1 MSSSDPSAP
10 TRAARKE
17 SSEQRDSS
25 DAPRR
30 RLWPILALA
39 ALAVLTLGDE
49 VWAWGPATHVK
60 LAGDLMSS
68 GLLPAALASLLGRHA
83 WHFLYGN
90 VAADIVFAKKLSRIK
105 QICHHWTT
113 GFAMLDGSQS
123 DEDRAFASGYL
134 CHLAAD
140 TVAHGKYLPRQM
152 AMSRSTIGFGHLYW
166 EVRADSRIDAACWRL
181 LRETLAQPY
190 PGAMNLME
198 LHLPDTL
205 LSFDANH
212 AVFNRLN
219 LLASMRSWRRS
230 IGLWG
235 RVSRWPLSDAVLRDY
250 HAESL
255 ARMADVLTRGAQS
268 TVLHDDP
275 NGNSALAHAR
285 ARRKLLRRMKRA
297 RLPLEHVVSEAAA
310 CLAPAGDGAFRAYG

>member
-1 MSSSDPSAP
+1 MSSSDEPAPSG
-10 TRAARKE
+10 AAHVASNKR
-17 SSEQRDSS
+17 SEPSEP
-25 DAPRR
+25 PRR

-39 ALAVLTLGDE
+39 ALAVLTLGDD
-49 VWAWGPATHVK
+49 VLAWGPATHVK
-60 LAGDLMSS
+60 LAGDLMAS
-68 GLLPAALASLLGRHA
+68 GVLPAALASLLGRHA

-113 GFAMLDGSQS
+113 GLAMLDGSRT
-123 DEDRAFASGYL
+123 DEDRAFANGYL

-152 AMSRSTIGFGHLYW
+152 ALSRSTIGFGHLYW
-166 EVRADSRIDAACWRL
+166 EVRADSRIDPACWRL
-181 LRETLAQPY
+181 LRETLARPY
-190 PGAMNLME
+190 PGALDLMAHH
-198 LHLPDTL
+198 LHDTL

-235 RVSRWPLSDAVLRDY
+235 RVSRWPLSDGVLCDY

-255 ARMADVLTRGAQS
+255 ARMADVLTRGAAS
-268 TVLHDDP
+268 AVLHDDP
-275 NGNSALAHAR
+275 NGNSALALAR

-310 CLAPAGDGAFRAYG
+310 CLAPAGDGACRAYA

>member
-1 MSSSDPSAP
+1 M
-10 TRAARKE
+10 
-17 SSEQRDSS
+17 
-25 DAPRR
+25 
-30 RLWPILALA
+30 WPILALA